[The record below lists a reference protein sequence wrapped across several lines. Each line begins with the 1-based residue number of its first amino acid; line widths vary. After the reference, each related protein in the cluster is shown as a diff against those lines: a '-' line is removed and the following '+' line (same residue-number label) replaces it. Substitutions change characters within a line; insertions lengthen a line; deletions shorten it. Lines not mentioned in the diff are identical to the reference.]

1 MDIKITKKLLDSH
14 YKRKKKIPVLEAEL
28 EELLITDKGM
38 GNSVILNYQTWPPIP
53 ETIVGFDVELYRR
66 RKATLEH
73 EKARVVAV
81 ENWINAIDDGQTRY
95 VFKMF
100 YVNGMRWGKI
110 AQKIGYKDSPDY
122 PRLHIRDSYLKKCGI
137 K

>member
-1 MDIKITKKLLDSH
+1 MDIKITRKLLDSH
-14 YKRKKKIPVLEAEL
+14 YKRKKRIPILEAEL
-28 EELLITDKGM
+28 AELLLTDKGM

-53 ETIVGFDVELYRR
+53 ETIVGFDVDLYKR
-66 RKATLEH
+66 RKATLER
-73 EKARVVAV
+73 EKARVEAV
-81 ENWINAIDDGQTRY
+81 ENWIKNIEDGQIRC

-100 YVNGMRWGKI
+100 YIDGMRWGRI

-122 PRLHIRDSYLKKCGI
+122 PRLMIRDKYLKENGI